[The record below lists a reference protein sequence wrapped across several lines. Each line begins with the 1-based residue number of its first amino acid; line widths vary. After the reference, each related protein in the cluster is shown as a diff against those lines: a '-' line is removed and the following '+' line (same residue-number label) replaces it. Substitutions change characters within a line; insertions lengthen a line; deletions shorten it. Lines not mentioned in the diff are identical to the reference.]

1 MSLAYHNLFQD
12 KVRSALSIAGVGLAI
27 MLILI
32 LNGFLLGVDQV
43 ASTYLDH
50 APGSVVVA
58 RKDVKNFIASSSLLP
73 PGTTEAVRT
82 TAGVAKV
89 TPILTQPVYFE
100 LHGQKQFVE
109 MIGYDSRFGGGPWN
123 LVDGREPRADD
134 EMVLDRVLAQQ
145 HGIAPG
151 DTLPVLNRT
160 FTVVGLSAGTSTW
173 MMSFM
178 FVRKTAAESL
188 LLAFH

>member
-12 KVRSALSIAGVGLAI
+12 KLRSTLSIAGVGLAI

-32 LNGFLLGVDQV
+32 LNGFLLGVDRA

-73 PGTTEAVRT
+73 PGTTDVVRNT
-82 TAGVAKV
+82 LGVAKV
-89 TPILTQPVYFE
+89 APILTQPIYFE
-100 LHGQKQFVE
+100 LHGQKQFVD

-123 LVDGREPRADD
+123 LVDGHEPRADD
-134 EMVLDRVLAQQ
+134 EMVLDKVLAEQ
-145 HGIAPG
+145 HSIAPG
-151 DTLPVLNRT
+151 DTIPVLNRT

>member
-1 MSLAYHNLFQD
+1 
-12 KVRSALSIAGVGLAI
+12 
-27 MLILI
+27 MLILVF
-32 LNGFLLGVDQV
+32 NGFLVGVNPA

-58 RKDVKNFIASSSLLP
+58 GRDVKNFIVSSSLLP
-73 PGTTEAVRT
+73 SDMAGTVRKME
-82 TAGVAKV
+82 GVAKV
-89 TPILTQPVYFE
+89 APILTQPIYFE

-134 EMVLDRVLAQQ
+134 EMVLDRVLAEQ
-145 HGIAPG
+145 HSIEPG

-173 MMSFM
+173 LTSFI

-188 LLAFH
+188 RLSPG